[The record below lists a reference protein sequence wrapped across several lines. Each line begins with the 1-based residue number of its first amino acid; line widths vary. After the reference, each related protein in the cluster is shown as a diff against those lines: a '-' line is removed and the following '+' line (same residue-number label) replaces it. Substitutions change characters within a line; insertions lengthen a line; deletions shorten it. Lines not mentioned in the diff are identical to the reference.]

1 MNHAVRA
8 IGRLWDRLVAVDR
21 FVRLHQLFFT
31 AIWPLL
37 GAASVRP
44 DLAAA
49 QLMALL
55 GVTLCFL
62 ISAAVFNDVI
72 DLPIDRTD
80 PHRQHDPLVRGI
92 IRPRQALIVALVQ
105 PLLTIPFTIWLG
117 GNTRAHLMLA
127 VAFILMAA
135 YNAWGKRCPFPPLT
149 DAIQG
154 LSWASLTLY
163 APLAL
168 AMAPNA
174 LTWTLAAY
182 GIVLTLFFNGIHGS
196 LRDLTNDFSRGAR
209 TTAILLGAR
218 PSAGNGPARVPGLMA
233 AYAWL
238 VLALLVLV
246 SAVLMFRNDFGYGPI
261 ASTVTTLAVGSLH
274 LAAIVLHADV
284 VRPRASEWDW
294 AWRLQLYLVTVNPI
308 VAFAAHAGIEVTAT
322 LFILHVL
329 ALVLFG
335 CTGAVSQW
343 IWVWILSGLSPVRIV
358 RSR

>member
-1 MNHAVRA
+1 MSPAVRTV
-8 IGRLWDRLVAVDR
+8 GRLWDRVVAVDR

-44 DLAAA
+44 DLTAA

-80 PHRQHDPLVRGI
+80 PHRRHDPLVRGT
-92 IRPRQALIVALVQ
+92 IRPWQALLVALVQ
-105 PLLTIPFTIWLG
+105 PLLTIPFTSWLG
-117 GNTRAHLMLA
+117 GDRRAHLVLA

-196 LRDLTNDFSRGAR
+196 LRDLANDFSRGAR
-209 TTAILLGAR
+209 TTALVLGAR
-218 PSAGNGPARVPGLMA
+218 PSPGGGPARVPGLMA

-238 VLALLVLV
+238 LLALLVFA
-246 SAVLMFRNDFGYGPI
+246 SAALMVRNDFGYGPI
-261 ASTVTTLAVGSLH
+261 AWTLTTLAVGCLH
-274 LAAIVLHADV
+274 LAAIALHADV
-284 VRPRASEWDW
+284 VHPRAAVWDR

-308 VAFAAHAGIEVTAT
+308 VAFAAHAGIGVTAT
-322 LFILHVL
+322 LFMLHML

-335 CTGAVSQW
+335 TTGPVIQW
-343 IWVWILSGLSPVRIV
+343 IWVSIRSGLSPVRMV
-358 RSR
+358 RSG